1 MMKLLRTVQADT
13 AGGTGH
19 MGAETKY
26 LVASSNFSDSVNI
39 QDNDIDG
46 KAIIT
51 ILESGQFY
59 EGKDAEFTFRSNMQ
73 PGSE

>member
-1 MMKLLRTVQADT
+1 MTEADVIDHANDEIIATVQADT

-39 QDNDIDG
+39 QD
-46 KAIIT
+46 
-51 ILESGQFY
+51 E
-59 EGKDAEFTFRSNMQ
+59 
-73 PGSE
+73 